1 MLGLSVIISLCIA
14 TYRYLQDTCL
24 LIEVWSL
31 VVAAFVVFSS
41 IWAAPSGIGASVKI
55 FCGGVDLTILKQLL
69 VTGCKVQHS
78 VSLKKIL

>member
-1 MLGLSVIISLCIA
+1 MLGLSVIISLCTA
-14 TYRYLQDTCL
+14 TCRYLQDSWL